1 MKGKITK
8 IIGLVI
14 EADGPSINLGELCY
28 IYPRIDAPLLPAEVV
43 GFRENRVLL
52 MPLGEMQGIGPG
64 SEVVSSRNLLRVK
77 VGPSLLG
84 RILDGLGNP
93 IDGKGPWP
101 GGEICYRRQGSNP
114 VMLPSLEGIMAAK
127 GEGAQFYLR
136 LAPLESN

>member
-28 IYPRIDAPLLPAEVV
+28 INPRIDAPPLPAEVV

-64 SEVVSSRNLLRVK
+64 SEVVSSQRLLQVK
-77 VGPSLLG
+77 VGNALLG
-84 RILDGLGNP
+84 RVLDGLGNP
-93 IDGKGPWP
+93 NARFDFQI
-101 GGEICYRRQGSNP
+101 GST
-114 VMLPSLEGIMAAK
+114 LTTGSSAI
-127 GEGAQFYLR
+127 
-136 LAPLESN
+136 APTKKPARA